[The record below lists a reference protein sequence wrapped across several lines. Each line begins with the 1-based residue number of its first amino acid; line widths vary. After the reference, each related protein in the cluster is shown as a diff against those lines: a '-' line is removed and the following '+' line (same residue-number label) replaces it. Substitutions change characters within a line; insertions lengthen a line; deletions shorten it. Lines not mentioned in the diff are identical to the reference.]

1 MIGVSF
7 GAPTEFRYR
16 QKIIEGDPP
25 KWTPDRVSNAI
36 GQDDLYVDMTF
47 AKVLDDEGLDATTDD
62 FGAMF
67 KDARLPRASGEL
79 CWRAGLV
86 MNYGDGIYGGMFVS
100 GMYAVAFFENDPRK
114 VVEAGLACMPAKS
127 PFARR
132 ITDVLAWSRQYPRL
146 GSATSGT
153 SASLAVP
160 GVILGYIPDEWR
172 AASPCWPNGR
182 AARRCALAYRRGRRG
197 IRGVERSVA
206 ALLHATSIDAE
217 GEAHEITTMTEA
229 RR

>member
-25 KWTPDRVSNAI
+25 KWTPDRVS
-36 GQDDLYVDMTF
+36 
-47 AKVLDDEGLDATTDD
+47 TTDD

-127 PFARR
+127 PYARR

-146 GSATSGT
+146 
-153 SASLAVP
+153 
-160 GVILGYIPDEWR
+160 
-172 AASPCWPNGR
+172 
-182 AARRCALAYRRGRRG
+182 ARRQAGQARALPCRA
-197 IRGVERSVA
+197 
-206 ALLHATSIDAE
+206 
-217 GEAHEITTMTEA
+217 
-229 RR
+229 